1 MLPTHRL
8 VLVHFVIAFG
18 AIVNLP
24 FAQSD
29 ATGGFPYN
37 PDSDNN
43 GTIEVNDLLV
53 FLPYYGA
60 NFNVNPE
67 EWEVTERSSGT
78 PASM

>member
-8 VLVHFVIAFG
+8 VLVHFVIAIG
-18 AIVNLP
+18 AILNLT

-29 ATGGFPYN
+29 DTGGFPYN

-53 FLPYYGA
+53 FLP
-60 NFNVNPE
+60 
-67 EWEVTERSSGT
+67 
-78 PASM
+78 